1 METEGIMR
9 NAVAKDLG
17 SAKYRPRVV
26 ASKKAYNR
34 KKVAKKACTN
44 D

>member
-1 METEGIMR
+1 MR

-17 SAKYRPRVV
+17 TLKYRPRIV
-26 ASKKAYNR
+26 ASKKAYSR
-34 KKVAKKACTN
+34 KKVSKKALTR

>member
-1 METEGIMR
+1 MR

-17 SAKYRPRVV
+17 TQKYRPRIV

-34 KKVAKKACTN
+34 KKVSKKLCTR

>member
-17 SAKYRPRVV
+17 TSKYRPRVV
-26 ASKKAYNR
+26 ASKKAYSR
-34 KKVAKKACTN
+34 KKVSKKACTN